1 MSQKLEHIKKLTLE
15 RVKVA
20 LRQRVGTDFIDS
32 IQIKD
37 AVDIISNEIIFAI
50 TAREFSREVFHEEDV
65 EKENVGVPINWF
77 EHLKETIYNSHYKL
91 FRWFRNKFPIKY
103 KYIKT
108 QHTSIT
114 NHYHNCPHLNI
125 DTRNER
131 DNRDRHFNFL
141 ANEKVFTVDVAH
153 DCLDHLIKMID
164 EFGKGTHGTDS
175 IVIGTFRQ
183 FVLNQI
189 EVMKKKTG

>member
-1 MSQKLEHIKKLTLE
+1 
-15 RVKVA
+15 
-20 LRQRVGTDFIDS
+20 
-32 IQIKD
+32 
-37 AVDIISNEIIFAI
+37 
-50 TAREFSREVFHEEDV
+50 
-65 EKENVGVPINWF
+65 PINWF

>member
-1 MSQKLEHIKKLTLE
+1 MSKKLEHIKSLTLE

-37 AVDIISNEIIFAI
+37 AVDIISGEIIFVI
-50 TAREFSREVFHEEDV
+50 TAREFSHDVHHEEDV
-65 EKENVGVPINWF
+65 EKESVGVPINWF